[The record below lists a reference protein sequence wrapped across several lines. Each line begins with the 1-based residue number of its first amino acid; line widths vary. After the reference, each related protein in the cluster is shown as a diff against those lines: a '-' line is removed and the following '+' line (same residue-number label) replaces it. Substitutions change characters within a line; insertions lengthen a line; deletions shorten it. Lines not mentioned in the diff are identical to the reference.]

1 MTNVSNSVG
10 AVMTP
15 AGLENSVGL
24 ITTIYMKDPTDH
36 HWDDDAGMKEWRTFM
51 DKNLQ
56 GADLTD
62 LGYVSGYSACKAL
75 VQVLKQCGDDFSR
88 ENVMKQATNLK
99 DLEIPVLL
107 PGIKVN
113 TSPTNYHPIK
123 AMQLV
128 RFDGK
133 TWVPFGDIIQGV

>member
-1 MTNVSNSVG
+1 
-10 AVMTP
+10 
-15 AGLENSVGL
+15 
-24 ITTIYMKDPTDH
+24 
-36 HWDDDAGMKEWRTFM
+36 
-51 DKNLQ
+51 
-56 GADLTD
+56 
-62 LGYVSGYSACKAL
+62 
-75 VQVLKQCGDDFSR
+75 
-88 ENVMKQATNLK
+88 MKQATNLK
-99 DLEIPVLL
+99 ELEIPVLL